1 MARLPNH
8 YSSQARREA
17 LAGFERGQSLVEF
30 TLLIPFLIAML
41 FGGIEVG
48 RAVYVQNA
56 LTNAAYE
63 GADYGMRN
71 PTDLDGIR
79 QRVIHMA
86 VGVPIAADDIAI
98 TCSPDEGDGQ
108 IVVTINYRFEPIL
121 TPLIP
126 TILLQAEAEDYIQ

>member
-17 LAGFERGQSLVEF
+17 LACFERGQSLVEF
-30 TLLIPFLIAML
+30 TLLIPFLLVML

-56 LTNAAYE
+56 ITNAAYE
-63 GADYGMRN
+63 GADYAMRN
-71 PTDLDGIR
+71 PTDFEGVR
-79 QRVIHMA
+79 QKVLRMA
-86 VGVPIAADDIAI
+86 VGVPLSTDDIEI
-98 TCSPDEGDGQ
+98 SCSPCEGNAQ
-108 IVVTINYRFEPIL
+108 IVVTINYRFEPIF

-126 TILLQAEAEDYIQ
+126 SILLHAEAEDYLQ